1 MFSVAHDWCISAFI
15 RYTYRR
21 WRKKKWY
28 YIFRN
33 FFFFFAFQTKGV
45 AVTAWLATA
54 EKNRRPFF
62 KIIDAAVVVAYT
74 SLLINDRFCSRT
86 SSLRCRQYCL
96 SSASLSLFWSKQ
108 PRPYMENKN
117 CLQNKKKRR
126 KKRERRKCQTH
137 ICVYQERERKRQ
149 TRFIYSS
156 NQPLGNTFR

>member
-1 MFSVAHDWCISAFI
+1 MYVYVLGCAWLMYFCVYSIHLPSM
-15 RYTYRR
+15 
-21 WRKKKWY
+21 KKKKVVL
-28 YIFRN
+28 YIQKFLL
-33 FFFFFAFQTKGV
+33 FFAFQTKGV

-117 CLQNKKKRR
+117 CLQNKKK
-126 KKRERRKCQTH
+126 KKKKTRTKKMPDTHLRIPREREKETDTLH
-137 ICVYQERERKRQ
+137 LLE
-149 TRFIYSS
+149 
-156 NQPLGNTFR
+156 